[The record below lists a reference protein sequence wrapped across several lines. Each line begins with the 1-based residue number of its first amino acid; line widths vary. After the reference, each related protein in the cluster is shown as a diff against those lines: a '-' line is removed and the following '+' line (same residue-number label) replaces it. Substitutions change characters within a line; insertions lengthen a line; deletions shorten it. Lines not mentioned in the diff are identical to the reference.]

1 MQVSVKQ
8 LYDINVKMAN
18 EDFDPEI
25 MEDVNDLIGIIEEAD
40 GCHSLDFFGITVDTT
55 QDDYILNIPD
65 DLDIQNAINIISA
78 YLNIVEDNQQ
88 RIRLL
93 TIPVFASAVK
103 YDEHTEPY
111 RGADDGTFDYA
122 GTYMLIILEAIQQ
135 YYQM

>member
-8 LYDINVKMAN
+8 LYDINVKMEN

-25 MEDVNDLIGIIEEAD
+25 MEDVNDLIGIIGEAD
-40 GCHSLDFFGITVDTT
+40 ACHSLDFFGITIDTT
-55 QDDYILNIPD
+55 QDDYILNILD
-65 DLDIQNAINIISA
+65 DLDIPDAINIISA

-88 RIRLL
+88 QIRPS
-93 TIPVFASAVK
+93 TFASAVK

-135 YYQM
+135 YHTS